1 MFNSYAPVKARR
13 IATCTL
19 AAALLLLAGCASNRL
34 DAEWIDPQF
43 KGRSL
48 RGTKIFVVC
57 ETPET
62 AIRLNCEQQMAA
74 QVTAAGG
81 TPVRPEPTTATPAN
95 QPQGA
100 EQNLAAARSAGAE
113 AVLNSAIA
121 PDATVVNPGPSVGF
135 GVSGFRMGGGG
146 GGMGTSVGMSA
157 PVGSRQVMTGYSAN
171 STLIDVAS
179 GRLMWTAR
187 ASAPPSRDLNDQLAR
202 LARDVVGG
210 AQKAGFF

>member
-1 MFNSYAPVKARR
+1 MFNSNAAANAER

-48 RGTKIFVVC
+48 RGTKVFVVC

-62 AIRLNCEQQMAA
+62 AIRLNCEQQMAL
-74 QVTAAGG
+74 QVTAVGA
-81 TPVRPEPTTATPAN
+81 TPVRPEATGATPGN
-95 QPQGA
+95 QPQGS
-100 EQNLAAARSAGAE
+100 EQDLAAARSAGAE
-113 AVLNSAIA
+113 TVLSSAIA

-135 GVSGFRMGGGG
+135 GVGGFRMGGGG
-146 GGMGTSVGMSA
+146 GGVGTSIGMSA
-157 PVGSRQVMTGYSAN
+157 PVGSGQVMTGYAAN
-171 STLIDVAS
+171 STLTDVAS

-210 AQKAGFF
+210 AQNAGFF